1 MADIRIDMPATPSRS
16 SLKSKVGRS
25 SCIHADPI
33 EPNSCGAE
41 FTRRPCI
48 SLLKKAMAELMSTFI
63 LVFAGCGAIMVDA
76 ARGGVVTHV
85 GVALTFGLVVA
96 AMVYS
101 VGHISG
107 AHMNPAVTIAS
118 ALTKH
123 FPWSQ
128 VLMYVAAQ
136 RAGAVAA
143 SFALGLILPPV
154 AFGGATLPSGSDVQ
168 SLVLEI
174 IITFVLMFVI
184 SAVTTD
190 KQSVRERSID
200 RLPPR
205 SLHSPFFIETCL
217 FLFQKEC

>member
-1 MADIRIDMPATPSRS
+1 MADIRIDMPAAPSS
-16 SLKSKVGRS
+16 FSLESKVGRLS
-25 SCIHADPI
+25 THGDPI

-41 FTRRPCI
+41 FTQSI

-85 GVALTFGLVVA
+85 GISLTFGLVVA

-128 VLMYVAAQ
+128 VLMYVAVQ
-136 RAGAVAA
+136 CTGAFAA
-143 SFALGLILPPV
+143 SFALGMIFPPM

-174 IITFVLMFVI
+174 FITFVLMFVI

-190 KQSVRERSID
+190 KHSV
-200 RLPPR
+200 
-205 SLHSPFFIETCL
+205 CA
-217 FLFQKEC
+217 